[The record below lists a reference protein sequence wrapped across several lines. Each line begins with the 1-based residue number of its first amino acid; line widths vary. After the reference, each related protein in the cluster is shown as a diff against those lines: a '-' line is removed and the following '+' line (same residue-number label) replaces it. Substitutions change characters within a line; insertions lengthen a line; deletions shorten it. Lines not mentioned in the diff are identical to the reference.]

1 LQTKSPTL
9 APDTN
14 GRLTG
19 LVYTQDDTLAHA
31 IEDDVGPIC
40 RIETV
45 TASVPE
51 ALKTVENGEIRT
63 CFVDIADDDNGNGM
77 ALVQQLRR
85 NHPRQAVFVVAH
97 RKDPDLIL
105 QGLRLGIMDVI
116 IPSDN
121 GSGCFL
127 PAVQKALGRKAAE
140 GRNGF
145 VYSLFSLKGGQGVT
159 TLSVNLADQIQAS
172 TGSRVLLL
180 DLNLYLGDVGDVVNI
195 TPDFTPFD
203 LIQDLGRMDENL
215 LLSSL
220 YRHARGF
227 YVLPSPAAISD
238 AERVHRDQITAMLRL
253 LKRYFTHIVIDLPHE
268 FSERTLAATE
278 ASDRLMILLEPDLVA
293 VKSARQVLRFFQ
305 ELNFG
310 DDRMA
315 FVLNRLNKD
324 SALQPEDV
332 EMVLKQ
338 PLLATIANDW
348 ASLARAARN
357 GEPLGIAHGRRRITR
372 DLQGLAARLMG
383 MAPPPTQKGWLMSAF
398 NWLGWFH

>member
-1 LQTKSPTL
+1 L
-9 APDTN
+9 APDAN

-19 LVYTQDDTLAHA
+19 LVYTQDMSLAQS
-31 IEDDVGPIC
+31 IEHEVGPVC

-51 ALKTVENGEIRT
+51 ALKTAENSEIRI
-63 CFVDIADDDNGNGM
+63 CFVHIAGDDNGNGM
-77 ALVQQLRR
+77 SLVRQLRR
-85 NHPRQAVFVVAH
+85 NHPRQAVFVVAD

-116 IPSDN
+116 IPADN
-121 GSGCFL
+121 GSGGFL
-127 PAVQKALGRKAAE
+127 PAVQHALGREETE

-159 TLSVNLADQIQAS
+159 TLSVNLADQIQSS
-172 TGSRVLLL
+172 TGSRVLLM
-180 DLNLYLGDVGDVVNI
+180 DLNLYLGDVSAVI
-195 TPDFTPFD
+195 SLSPDFTPFD
-203 LIQDLGRMDENL
+203 LIRDLKRMDENL

-220 YRHARGF
+220 HHHARGF

-238 AERVHRDQITAMLRL
+238 AERIHRDQITAMLRL
-253 LKRYFTHIVIDLPHE
+253 LKRYFTHIVIDLPHD

-293 VKSARQVLRFFQ
+293 VKSAQQVLRFFQ

-315 FVLNRLNKD
+315 FVLNRLSKD
-324 SALQPEDV
+324 SSLQPEDV

-338 PLLATIANDW
+338 PLLASIANDW
-348 ASLARAARN
+348 ASLARAAQK
-357 GEPLGIAHGRRRITR
+357 GEPLGLAHERRRITR
-372 DLQGLAARLMG
+372 DLHGLAARLMG
-383 MAPPPTQKGWLMSAF
+383 MAPSAAKKGGFNPL
-398 NWLGWFH
+398 NWLDWFR